1 LCWRSVRPIS
11 ENGGHVPQRLR
22 RLAWPLAFAT
32 LALVMYAA
40 RVQHEMA
47 DFSVYRTA
55 AIRVLD
61 AELLYRAADGHY
73 QFKYLPAF
81 ALAMAPFAWMGPEA
95 AKVAWYALSVG
106 LLWVFVGWSIRAL
119 PGRRRSIQ
127 ALAWLSILLMGKFYA
142 HELNLGQ
149 TNILL
154 GVVLV
159 AALMAA
165 QQGRPVL
172 AGALVGMGIF
182 VKPYAVILLA
192 WLPLAAGASGVVA
205 AIAVLGL
212 GLALPA
218 VVYGWQGNVDLVLA
232 WYRTVTDTTAPN
244 LLVAENV
251 SLVAMWAKWIGV
263 GPLAARLGVITT
275 LMALAGAAWAIS
287 RRGRVS
293 SPAYLEFGLVML
305 LVPLISPQ
313 GWDYVLLLAT
323 PAVIC
328 LVDRF
333 GDVAAPWRVATG
345 VALGFMSFTIYDVL
359 GRVLYSRL
367 MAINIVSVCALVL
380 FVCLVHLRA
389 RAVA

>member
-1 LCWRSVRPIS
+1 MP
-11 ENGGHVPQRLR
+11 HRLR

-32 LALVMYAA
+32 LALVMYVA

-61 AELLYRAADGHY
+61 AEPLYRAADGHY

-95 AKVAWYALSVG
+95 AKAAWYALSVG

-119 PGRRRSIQ
+119 PGRRRSTQ
-127 ALAWLSILLMGKFYA
+127 MLAWLSILLMGKFYA

-165 QQGRPVL
+165 QRGRPVL

-244 LLVAENV
+244 LLVADNV
-251 SLVAMWAKWIGV
+251 SFVAMWAKWIGV
-263 GPLAARLGVITT
+263 GPPAARLGVITT
-275 LMALAGAAWAIS
+275 LTALAGVAWAIS
-287 RRGRVS
+287 RHARVS
-293 SPAYLEFGLVML
+293 SPAYLEFGLLML

-333 GDVAAPWRVATG
+333 GEVSMPWRLTTAA
-345 VALGFMSFTIYDVL
+345 ALGFMSFTLYDVL

-367 MAINIVSVCALVL
+367 MAISIVSVCALVL

>member
-1 LCWRSVRPIS
+1 M
-11 ENGGHVPQRLR
+11 PQRLR
-22 RLAWPLAFAT
+22 RLAWPLAFAI
-32 LALVMYAA
+32 LALVMYVA
-40 RVQHEMA
+40 RVQHEMV
-47 DFSVYRTA
+47 DFEVYRTA
-55 AIRVLD
+55 AVRALD
-61 AELLYRAADGHY
+61 AEPLYRTDDGHY

-95 AKVAWYALSVG
+95 AKALWYALSVG
-106 LLWVFVGWSIRAL
+106 LLWVFVSWSIRAL
-119 PGRRRSIQ
+119 PERRRSTQ
-127 ALAWLSILLMGKFYA
+127 ALAWLSILLMAKFYA

-159 AALMAA
+159 ASLIAA
-165 QQGRPVL
+165 QRERPVL
-172 AGALVGMGIF
+172 AGVLVGFGIF

-205 AIAVLGL
+205 AIAVLGA

-218 VVYGWQGNVDLVLA
+218 IVYGWQGNLDLVLA

-251 SLVAMWAKWIGV
+251 SLATMWAKWIGV
-263 GPLAARLGVITT
+263 GTLAARLAVLTT
-275 LMALAGAAWAIS
+275 LAALAGVAWAM
-287 RRGRVS
+287 RQRARVP
-293 SPAYLEFGLVML
+293 SPLYLEFGVLML

-313 GWDYVLLLAT
+313 GWDYVLLVAT
-323 PAVIC
+323 PAIVC

-333 GDVAAPWRVATG
+333 GDVTLPWRITTA
-345 VALGFMSFTIYDVL
+345 VALGFMSFTIFDLL
-359 GRVLYSRL
+359 GRALYSRL
-367 MAINIVSVCALVL
+367 MEVNIVSVCALVL
-380 FVCLVHLRA
+380 FVCLIHLRA